1 MIASAPERSR
11 DNRRRLGQFFT
22 PPSVAVF
29 MAALFSQKIRGQKS
43 VRILDAGAG
52 SGRLTEALVER
63 LVAGKKHP
71 EEITATV
78 WEMDEAVLPLL
89 RETLDRCRA
98 RCEAAGI
105 RFTATVRTGNFILEG
120 AERVRPGLFGAEE
133 ALFDLAIVNPPYRK
147 LNSNSA
153 ERAALSEFGL
163 ETSNL
168 YTAFLGLISRL
179 LRPGGELVAI
189 TPRSFCNG
197 AYFRPFR
204 RDFLSRMAVRRL
216 HLIESR
222 TKTFSTDAVLQE
234 TLIFHAVRD
243 AAAPATV
250 GLSES
255 PGAPDGNEP
264 VRVMPW
270 TDIVRPD
277 DAECFIHLPAE
288 GAEEA
293 DAMAAQPYA
302 LKDLRLEVSTGRV
315 VAFRSKPWLH
325 ESPAADDAPLL
336 WATHLD
342 GQGGIRWPLGLAKR
356 PEALARCAGTES
368 MILPPGCY
376 VVVKRLTAKE
386 ERRRVVASVVES
398 AKFGSGGVAFEN
410 HLNFFHSRGRG
421 LDPKLAYQLC
431 EYLNSEFVDRWFRLF
446 NGHTQVNATD
456 LRALRF
462 PDFGVIAGAPP
473 VSDETDFMLNE
484 TPDSHA

>member
-1 MIASAPERSR
+1 
-11 DNRRRLGQFFT
+11 
-22 PPSVAVF
+22 
-29 MAALFSQKIRGQKS
+29 MAALFSQKNRGQKS

-63 LVAGKKHP
+63 LSDGKKHP
-71 EEITATV
+71 EEITTTV

-89 RETLDRCRA
+89 RETLDRCRE

-105 RFTATVRTGNFILEG
+105 RFTATVRTGNFIVEG
-120 AERVRPGLFGAEE
+120 AAGVRPGLFGAEE
-133 ALFDLAIVNPPYRK
+133 ALFDLAIANPPYRK
-147 LNSNSA
+147 LNSDSA
-153 ERAALSEFGL
+153 ERAALSELGL

-168 YTAFLGLISRL
+168 YTAFLGLISWL

-234 TLIFHAVRD
+234 TLILHAVRD
-243 AAAPATV
+243 DVAPATV

-255 PGAPDGNEP
+255 PGAPTGDEA
-264 VRVMPW
+264 VREVPW
-270 TDIVRPD
+270 TDIVRPG
-277 DAECFIHLPAE
+277 DAEYFIHLPSE

-293 DAMAAQPYA
+293 DAMAAQP
-302 LKDLRLEVSTGRV
+302 LSLEDLQVSVSTGRV

-325 ESPAADDAPLL
+325 EAPASDDAPLL

-342 GQGGIRWPLGLAKR
+342 GRGGIRWPLGMAKR
-356 PEALARCAGTES
+356 PEALARCPATAP
-368 MILPPGCY
+368 MILPPGHY

-386 ERRRVVASVVES
+386 ERRRVVASVVDS
-398 AKFGSGGVAFEN
+398 QTLGAAGVAFEN

-421 LDPKLAYQLC
+421 LDAALAGRLC
-431 EYLNSEFVDRWFRLF
+431 DYLNSEFVDRWFRLF

-462 PDFGVIAGAPP
+462 PDFGVTLPRAD
-473 VSDETDFMLNE
+473 DETDFMLNE